1 MKFIEN
7 DTERESAL
15 MIYLVVSNTE
25 SSKKK
30 TKKKVDGKSIM
41 KKQKNC
47 ERFCTTAKKV
57 QTRNTPPC
65 GFDWSTFRWSIPL
78 L

>member
-30 TKKKVDGKSIM
+30 KKKVDGKSIM

-47 ERFCTTAKKV
+47 ERFYTTAKKV

-78 L
+78 F